1 MILAG
6 GEIILAG
13 GEIIFTGGEII
24 LRGGEI
30 ILTGGKYKKEPEE
43 KSYSQIQSPKYG
55 NNFIAPLTLDVDW
68 TSPGLV
74 ISRRSS

>member
-1 MILAG
+1 MILGGGKMILAG

-30 ILTGGKYKKEPEE
+30 ILTGGKYKKR
-43 KSYSQIQSPKYG
+43 
-55 NNFIAPLTLDVDW
+55 
-68 TSPGLV
+68 
-74 ISRRSS
+74 SRREILFIINLVSSNSSFFVFLFCQH